1 MSRAILTGSRI
12 RDRRLSV
19 GMKQADL
26 AAKAGIS
33 ASYLNLIEHN
43 RRRIGGK
50 LLVQIASTLDTEP
63 TTLSQGADSAMLEAL
78 EAVAEQAGDA
88 RVEADR
94 VEELVGRFP
103 GWAAKLAEQGDRIE
117 ALEQTL
123 RGLNDRLTHDP
134 VLSEKM
140 HEVLGAVAAI
150 RSTSSILVE
159 TPNIDADW
167 RARFHA
173 NIDTESRRLAET
185 SAAMAAHF
193 DRLTRDDA
201 GFTTPLE
208 AISAF
213 FERRGFHVE
222 EIEQKGA
229 AAIEPLIR
237 AASEISGTSAR
248 QMARA
253 VLSLYA
259 DDARALPLKAFAEA
273 AAYLNYDPAALAQ
286 RYGVDLQSVFR
297 RLATLP
303 RQPDAPEIGLV
314 TCDAAGAILLRKPPA
329 GFSLPRFGAAC
340 PLWPLFAALRTPGLP
355 TRQVVQSSEG
365 ASFIAYSVAGPV
377 SQSNFDAV
385 PVIRA
390 AMLLVATEEEPA
402 APIGS
407 TCRVCP
413 RRNCQARREPSI
425 LSRKA

>member
-1 MSRAILTGSRI
+1 MG
-12 RDRRLSV
+12 V
-19 GMKQADL
+19 KQADL

-50 LLVQIASTLDTEP
+50 LLVQIAATLETEP
-63 TTLSQGADSAMLEAL
+63 TALSEGADSAMLHAL
-78 EAVAEQAGDA
+78 EAVIEQGGDTK
-88 RVEADR
+88 VEGDR
-94 VEELVGRFP
+94 VEEFVGRFP

-159 TPNIDADW
+159 TPDIDADW
-167 RARFHA
+167 RARFHN

-193 DRLTRDDA
+193 DRLTRDDTGYA
-201 GFTTPLE
+201 TPLE
-208 AISAF
+208 AVSVF
-213 FERRGFHVE
+213 FERRGFHIE
-222 EIEQKGA
+222 EIERDGE
-229 AAIEPLIR
+229 AAIDPL
-237 AASEISGTSAR
+237 SNGSVEFSSSSAR
-248 QMARA
+248 HMART
-253 VLSLYA
+253 VLTLYA
-259 DDARALPLKAFAEA
+259 EDALALPLEVIAASAAE
-273 AAYLNYDPAALAQ
+273 LHYDPVAIAQ
-286 RYGVDLQSVFR
+286 RHGVDLQAVFR

-303 RQPDAPEIGLV
+303 RQPDTPEIGLV

-329 GFSLPRFGAAC
+329 GFALPRFGAAC
-340 PLWPLFAALRTPGLP
+340 PLWPLFSALRSPGIP
-355 TRQVVQSSEG
+355 TRHAVQSSEG
-365 ASFIAYSVAGPV
+365 ATFMAYSVA
-377 SQSNFDAV
+377 SSLAQTSYDAV

-390 AMLLVATEEEPA
+390 AMLLVATDEADTA
-402 APIGS
+402 ASPIGS

-413 RRNCQARREPSI
+413 RRDCQARREPSI
-425 LSRKA
+425 LSRKG